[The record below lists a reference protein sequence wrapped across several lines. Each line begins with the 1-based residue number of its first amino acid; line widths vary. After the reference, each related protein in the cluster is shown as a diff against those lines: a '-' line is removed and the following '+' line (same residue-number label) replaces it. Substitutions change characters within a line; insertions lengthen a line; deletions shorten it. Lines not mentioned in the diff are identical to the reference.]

1 MCRFY
6 TLNQIL
12 RLQPQQQKVPKQRD
26 QHVLQPDGAQN
37 NTVGS
42 TRRLNKCQSPRIV
55 NVASV
60 FSMSSSQKLHQ
71 SRPSRLRPL
80 CPDGY
85 PSQSEV
91 MWYRDPKSEM
101 LMKAESPPTAAFLI
115 KKLNVRHYEGGGLIK
130 ELISKILAIYFGNTW
145 SHL

>member
-1 MCRFY
+1 MCPEP
-6 TLNQIL
+6 NI

-42 TRRLNKCQSPRIV
+42 TRRLNKYQNPRIV
-55 NVASV
+55 NVTSV
-60 FSMSSSQKLHQ
+60 FSMSSSQKLHR
-71 SRPSRLRPL
+71 SRPSR
-80 CPDGY
+80 PDGY

-91 MWYRDPKSEM
+91 MWHRDPKSKM